1 MRVEDE
7 GMIGLL
13 ICQRMRNTQN
23 SHNVLAVKPVI
34 VPVTAL
40 TFRGA
45 HSASGEPL
53 PSSPSLSSI
62 L

>member
-1 MRVEDE
+1 
-7 GMIGLL
+7 MIGLL

>member
-1 MRVEDE
+1 
-7 GMIGLL
+7 MIGLL

-34 VPVTAL
+34 VPVIVPVIAL